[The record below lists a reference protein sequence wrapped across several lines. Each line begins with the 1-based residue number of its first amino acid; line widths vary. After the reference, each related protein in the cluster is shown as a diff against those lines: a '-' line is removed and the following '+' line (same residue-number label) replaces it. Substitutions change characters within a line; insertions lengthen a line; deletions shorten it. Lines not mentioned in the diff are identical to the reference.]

1 MGYKKWNKNVLNEQI
16 KYVTKKIY
24 ESPSNSKELGSTL
37 STLEDL
43 KNNKPSI
50 FTPENNF
57 KEQLSY
63 DKSLLKEQIQFLP
76 DIEKFAKLDDN
87 YHEKLNGELVIRTL
101 TNRILLS
108 YVHDFYNS
116 IDRDFAKY
124 FNKIFKERKRNLRLS
139 TNNAPGFN
147 RNYMIYLRSI
157 NYAYINIHIEHTI
170 EDFFNIIHEYAH
182 TIADQM
188 RYRQR
193 YGIYPFIEL
202 LPLLMEEIA
211 YDEVIN
217 TFEDMEEDILL
228 VNAVSTK
235 TVLKYAKELILQ
247 KEYLSV
253 VDQAIER
260 KQFVNNLAEYSN
272 NTKTKI
278 EKMLNT
284 TIQEKISYIIPYI
297 VMIELYDMYYEDPE
311 RALDTTKRIIMI
323 DEVDDYIS
331 YLKNLGINLNEH
343 TEAYVE
349 DQRQKVKTYTDNV

>member
-1 MGYKKWNKNVLNEQI
+1 MGYKKWNKETLNEQI
-16 KYVTKKIY
+16 KYVTKKLY
-24 ESPSNSKELGSTL
+24 ETPSRELAATL
-37 STLEDL
+37 NTLEDL

-50 FTPENNF
+50 FSPENNF
-57 KEQLSY
+57 EEQISY

-87 YHEKLNGELVIRTL
+87 YHEKINGNLTIRTIP
-101 TNRILLS
+101 NRILLS

-124 FNKIFKERKRNLRLS
+124 FNKVFKERKRNLRLS
-139 TNNAPGFN
+139 TNNATGYN
-147 RNYMIYLRSI
+147 RNYMNYLYTI

-182 TIADQM
+182 AIADQM
-188 RYRQR
+188 YYRHR
-193 YGIYPFIEL
+193 YGKYPFIEL

-217 TFEDMEEDILL
+217 TFEDMDDDVLI

-247 KEYLSV
+247 KDYLSV
-253 VDQAIER
+253 VDKSLER
-260 KQFVNNLAEYSN
+260 KQFVNNLAEYSH

-278 EKMLNT
+278 EKILNT

-297 VMIELYDMYYEDPE
+297 VMIELYDMYYDDPE
-311 RALDTTKRIIMI
+311 KALYTTKKIVTM

-331 YLKNLGINLNEH
+331 YLNNLGINLNEH
-343 TEAYVE
+343 TEIYVE
-349 DQRQKVKTYTDNV
+349 DQRQKIKTYTDNV